1 MARSSSALLL
11 AFGTLAAAFNVAVP
25 NARVGSH
32 ASRCATPVAG
42 LFEDFGKIVEYNSK
56 FLKTAVAGMTD
67 SRTARASHILF
78 GFAKYENG
86 DSMAAEVKS
95 SIESGEVSFADAAAK
110 FSTCP
115 SAQRGGDL
123 GTFKRG
129 AMVPEFDE
137 ACFDENV
144 QLGDKVLGPIKT
156 QFGYHL
162 IQVVERSDK

>member
-11 AFGTLAAAFNVAVP
+11 AFGTLAAAFHVAVP

-123 GTFKRG
+123 GKFPRG
-129 AMVPEFDE
+129 KMQK
-137 ACFDENV
+137 ACLLTLQSLKLAARE
-144 QLGDKVLGPIKT
+144 
-156 QFGYHL
+156 L
-162 IQVVERSDK
+162 ISISSKQRNHPQNQA